1 MKRSDG
7 VALSAGL
14 FSAGWFFTC
23 FFGFLVMAIGTPFI
37 VVETVRAKFGMA
49 ARTPFHAADTV
60 ILLTAFTSPHTSA
73 TGDGLA
79 ERTVEIAVAADS
91 HFTVL
96 AGPPLVV
103 TDPRRAVR
111 ALLAVP
117 LGNCH
122 IRAVRVVSSQ
132 QIGDDQKEIQQT
144 ALLERLLDWPVS
156 FAFANGFVLDV
167 RVGDALVGSSRIG
180 VDGNDAIVTR
190 MAARQITPVEAD
202 LEGAE

>member
-1 MKRSDG
+1 
-7 VALSAGL
+7 
-14 FSAGWFFTC
+14 
-23 FFGFLVMAIGTPFI
+23 
-37 VVETVRAKFGMA
+37 MA
-49 ARTPFHAADTV
+49 ARTPFHAADAV
-60 ILLTAFTSPHTSA
+60 ILLTDFTSRHTSA

-103 TDPRRAVR
+103 TDHRRAVR

-117 LGNCH
+117 LGNRH
-122 IRAVRVVSSQ
+122 IRAVRVVRSQ

-156 FAFANGFVLDV
+156 FAFANGFIFNV
-167 RVGDALVGSSRIG
+167 RMMNVLVG
-180 VDGNDAIVTR
+180 
-190 MAARQITPVEAD
+190 
-202 LEGAE
+202 